1 MFLPRSEGLT
11 LNEFLSL
18 HPSDISTIPLQSTIY
33 NHNHNNTSIEQKFN
47 NQHSRNFS
55 TFMNHS
61 TIKQPMNKEEI
72 INPSILTR
80 TKSNFSNKQPLKR
93 SNTISV
99 TKNINEKLNSNISID
114 ELIQSTRQQKK
125 HLPVQYNPLNDTVMD
140 NNGLIQK
147 LHQQRLFQ
155 RAQSEHPIRDNSDN
169 NNNNNV
175 PNSHSV
181 SLPPHTWNNNNNTSS
196 TFRSIFSQR
205 GYNFGRSFWQQNF
218 TSDQNELKSSLG
230 SAHISSNN
238 REMYGLLLCT
248 SLTLNHFALSLI
260 TSTTTVT
267 SSTSATISST
277 GTPTHFNKPSSDQYT
292 SKMIWSEKFV
302 EEFLKKSLLTTSTN
316 NVVHNQNE
324 PVCLSN
330 SFSGTTL
337 VQWFCRHIIKSGC
350 PWSHGLISVVCQ
362 LCNCLLQLGVLR
374 RDLKSKTVNSTSTDN
389 KSFRIQNISSYRN
402 SSNATAEIFELNMD
416 YVWSGNNVQEN
427 TTVINSSMNAND
439 NQQQSLQEQQ
449 QQIDEYKQFQMTIYN
464 HIINLHKEFQY
475 ELDRVT
481 REHELQLFKVK
492 NQGVM
497 KVCQLTDRIE
507 ALENQV
513 EKYRILAGIEQ
524 LNKSTTIN
532 SNHSLHNCYSSL
544 VTNKNRLSKVT
555 FNLSNENVLNQLS
568 RRTRAFSETIDMN
581 HFNDNNT
588 YNKPDYIKSSIR
600 HILNDIEQLLS
611 PTSQQHHHQLDQQ
624 QEQQQH
630 HRHQLDQQQEQ
641 QQHHLHQLD
650 QQQEQQQEQQ
660 RLQHS
665 RSNSMNLYKSHEL
678 SLLKNSK
685 QKCDSFNNQEKE
697 NSFNNRN
704 CTDLNFHSFDNDTIN
719 NGNDRI
725 IEDNANKM
733 NNLSK
738 FNDYNI
744 HQHENSM
751 NTTLTNNKNDNQIHQ
766 KINLRNSTSRFLSV
780 PPHSKFILDQTTSM
794 LYNQPVLG
802 ILAKYGANNKHNT
815 LQTSMKK
822 DHC

>member
-1 MFLPRSEGLT
+1 MDTKG
-11 LNEFLSL
+11 LSL
-18 HPSDISTIPLQSTIY
+18 LGNDIY
-33 NHNHNNTSIEQKFN
+33 NDHCVKKFYIQTSVK
-47 NQHSRNFS
+47 
-55 TFMNHS
+55 
-61 TIKQPMNKEEI
+61 
-72 INPSILTR
+72 
-80 TKSNFSNKQPLKR
+80 
-93 SNTISV
+93 
-99 TKNINEKLNSNISID
+99 D
-114 ELIQSTRQQKK
+114 
-125 HLPVQYNPLNDTVMD
+125 
-140 NNGLIQK
+140 
-147 LHQQRLFQ
+147 
-155 RAQSEHPIRDNSDN
+155 
-169 NNNNNV
+169 
-175 PNSHSV
+175 
-181 SLPPHTWNNNNNTSS
+181 
-196 TFRSIFSQR
+196 
-205 GYNFGRSFWQQNF
+205 
-218 TSDQNELKSSLG
+218 
-230 SAHISSNN
+230 
-238 REMYGLLLCT
+238 GLLLST

-277 GTPTHFNKPSSDQYT
+277 GTPTHFNKPCSDQYT
-292 SKMIWSEKFV
+292 SKMMWSEKFV
-302 EEFLKKSLLTTSTN
+302 EEFLKKSLLTTSAN

-324 PVCLSN
+324 PVCLSR

-389 KSFRIQNISSYRN
+389 KSFRIHNINSYRN
-402 SSNATAEIFELNMD
+402 SSNTTAEIFELNMD

-532 SNHSLHNCYSSL
+532 SNHSLHNCYSTL

-611 PTSQQHHHQLDQQ
+611 PTSQQHH
-624 QEQQQH
+624 
-630 HRHQLDQQQEQ
+630 HQLDQQQEQ